1 MMGKTTGMASGR
13 KLVYKIPGERRE
25 FRRDWWRISDAGGAD
40 RYRLEISSDNGA
52 SWTTAADWIT
62 VAGRWMGSKRVLL
75 VGQKRS
81 FMVRCVPPGTG
92 KPMLPGRGNPRMRES
107 EFQRE
112 MARRRWGR
120 D

>member
-1 MMGKTTGMASGR
+1 MMGKTTGMAAGR

-25 FRRDWWRISDAGGAD
+25 FRRDWWRISDAAKAWGV
-40 RYRLEISSDNGA
+40 
-52 SWTTAADWIT
+52 SWTTAADWIAA
-62 VAGRWMGSKRVLL
+62 AGRWMGSKRVLL

-112 MARRRWGR
+112 MARRRWER

>member
-1 MMGKTTGMASGR
+1 MMGKTTGMAAGR

-25 FRRDWWRISDAGGAD
+25 FRRDWWRISDVAKAWGV
-40 RYRLEISSDNGA
+40 
-52 SWTTAADWIT
+52 SWTTAADWIA

-112 MARRRWGR
+112 MARRRWRR